1 MWRSTSRQNCTKF
14 SDVSKFP
21 PDYTASHTS
30 KDTLLLLLLLFTIV
44 TTSISLFPCS
54 VKNYGEG
61 GGIAPSILNL
71 SIRKEK
77 DLLHVPAQ
85 SFPRGKTPGTQQ
97 TKGCASPGTS
107 LGSVH
112 TRTGNKGSEEG
123 QRYSSTLSL
132 TSALD
137 RGGWST
143 PRSYCFAPWKESR
156 YPFYTKLGGPQGR
169 SGRVRKG
176 SSYNYIRSPDR
187 PASTESLYRLSY
199 PGPCSR
205 LCVEDKSTHARN
217 ETPVLQSSPNGQ
229 YTPWAILR
237 SSKGIILT
245 RKRLRSP
252 EPKTGSLSL
261 LFPC

>member
-85 SFPRGKTPGTQQ
+85 SFPRGKTPGTQRA
-97 TKGCASPGTS
+97 KGCASPGTS

-123 QRYSSTLSL
+123 QRYSSSLSL

-137 RGGWST
+137 RVNAT
-143 PRSYCFAPWKESR
+143 
-156 YPFYTKLGGPQGR
+156 L
-169 SGRVRKG
+169 
-176 SSYNYIRSPDR
+176 
-187 PASTESLYRLSY
+187 SL
-199 PGPCSR
+199 
-205 LCVEDKSTHARN
+205 LCPMEREPV
-217 ETPVLQSSPNGQ
+217 PVLQKAGWAPGAVWTSEERLVLQLYSITGPPSP
-229 YTPWAILR
+229 YRVAIP
-237 SSKGIILT
+237 T
-245 RKRLRSP
+245 
-252 EPKTGSLSL
+252 ELSRPML
-261 LFPC
+261 QALCRR